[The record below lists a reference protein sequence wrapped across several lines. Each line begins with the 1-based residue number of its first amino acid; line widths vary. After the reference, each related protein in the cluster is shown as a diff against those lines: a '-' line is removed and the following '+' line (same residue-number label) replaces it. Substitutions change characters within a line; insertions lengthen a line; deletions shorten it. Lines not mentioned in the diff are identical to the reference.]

1 MTSVKEFRVDDP
13 ATAGSLG
20 RGRFVFTDAYSV
32 FDWGQMPDAIP
43 RKGASL
49 CTMGAFNFE
58 LLEAAGV
65 PTHYR
70 GVADPDSGEIVS
82 LPDASA
88 APAEMAIDLTQVP
101 DLPYEGPHAGYDYES
116 FHAAGGE
123 NYLVPLEV
131 VFRNRVPVGSSLRTR
146 AAPADFGLDDLAGA
160 DGEWPDE
167 PVDLPEPVVEFSTK
181 YEQQDRYL
189 ARDEADGVAGVA
201 EIDALES
208 LARDVNR
215 IVTERA
221 DDAGFVH
228 EDGKIECL
236 YVDGELR
243 VADVVGT
250 FDENRFSYGGRG
262 ISKEV
267 VRQWYKANDPDW
279 VAAVKAAKESVA
291 GRDIDDWRELCDESP
306 DPLPADVVE
315 AVSDLYAPVS
325 GEVVAVNEDLFERPE
340 LVNEDPYGDGWMLE
354 VEPTDGGDAEGLLDA
369 DAYDDQIA

>member
-1 MTSVKEFRVDDP
+1 MTSVKEFRVDEP
-13 ATAGSLG
+13 ATADSLG

-43 RKGASL
+43 DKGASL
-49 CTMGAFNFE
+49 CAMGAYNFE
-58 LLEAAGV
+58 LLEAEGIA
-65 PTHYR
+65 THYR
-70 GVADPDSGEIVS
+70 GVVDPGRDADAGGESEPEAVP
-82 LPDASA
+82 LADATAS
-88 APAEMAIDLTQVP
+88 PIEMAIDLTQVP
-101 DLPYEGPHAGYDYES
+101 DLPYGGPDAGYDYDA

-131 VFRNRVPVGSSLRTR
+131 VFRNRVPVGSSLRRR
-146 AAPADFGLDDLAGA
+146 ADPADFGLDDVAGA
-160 DGEWPDE
+160 DGEWPDG

-189 ARDEADGVAGVA
+189 TRAEADRIAGVA
-201 EIDALES
+201 DIAALES

-215 IVTERA
+215 VVTERA
-221 DDAGFVH
+221 ESAGFVH

-267 VRQWYKANDPDW
+267 VRQWYRANDPGW
-279 VAAVKAAKESVA
+279 VAAVKEAKESVA
-291 GRDIDDWRELCDESP
+291 GRDIDDWRELCERDP
-306 DPLPADVVE
+306 DPLPPAVVD
-315 AVSDLYAPVS
+315 AVSDLYAA
-325 GEVVAVNEDLFERPE
+325 GTNA
-340 LVNEDPYGDGWMLE
+340 Y
-354 VEPTDGGDAEGLLDA
+354 TDREWFDAPDIEAALDA
-369 DAYDDQIA
+369 VDDL

>member
-101 DLPYEGPHAGYDYES
+101 DLPYEGPDAGYDYDA

-131 VFRNRVPVGSSLRTR
+131 VFRNRVPVGSSLRRRTD
-146 AAPADFGLDDLAGA
+146 PDDFGLDAALGLD
-160 DGEWPDE
+160 DWPDE

-189 ARDEADGVAGVA
+189 TRDEADRIAGVA

-267 VRQWYKANDPDW
+267 VRQWYKTNDPAW
-279 VAAVKAAKESVA
+279 VEAVKEAKAAVAD
-291 GRDIDDWRELCDESP
+291 RDIDDWRELCEPDP
-306 DPLPADVVE
+306 DPLPPAVVD
-315 AVSDLYAPVS
+315 AVADLYAA
-325 GEVVAVNEDLFERPE
+325 GTNA
-340 LVNEDPYGDGWMLE
+340 Y
-354 VEPTDGGDAEGLLDA
+354 TDREWFDAPDIDAALDA
-369 DAYDDQIA
+369 ADGV

>member
-1 MTSVKEFRVDDP
+1 MGEAVGGCGMTSVKEFRVDEA
-13 ATAGSLG
+13 ATADSLG

-49 CTMGAFNFE
+49 CAMGAFNFE
-58 LLEAAGV
+58 LLDDEGV

-70 GVADPDSGEIVS
+70 GVTDADTGEIVA
-82 LPDASA
+82 LADASA
-88 APAEMAIDLTQVP
+88 PPTEMAIDLTQVP
-101 DLPYEGPHAGYDYES
+101 DLPYEGPHAGYDYDA

-131 VFRNRVPVGSSLRTR
+131 VFRNRVPVGSSLRR
-146 AAPADFGLDDLAGA
+146 RREPADFGLDDLAGP
-160 DGEWPDE
+160 DGDWPDE

-189 ARDEADGVAGVA
+189 TRAEADRIAGVA
-201 EIDALES
+201 DIDALES
-208 LARDVNR
+208 LALDVNR
-215 IVTERA
+215 VVTERA
-221 DDAGFVH
+221 EAAGFVH

-279 VAAVKAAKESVA
+279 VAAVGEAKDAVA
-291 GRDIDDWRELCDESP
+291 DRDIDDWRELCEPDP
-306 DPLPADVVE
+306 DPLPPAVVD
-315 AVSDLYAPVS
+315 AVSELYAS
-325 GEVVAVNEDLFERPE
+325 GTNAYTGREWFDVPDIEA
-340 LVNEDPYGDGWMLE
+340 
-354 VEPTDGGDAEGLLDA
+354 ALDA
-369 DAYDDQIA
+369 VDGL

>member
-1 MTSVKEFRVDDP
+1 MTSVKEFRVDEP
-13 ATAGSLG
+13 STADGLG

-43 RKGASL
+43 NKGASL
-49 CTMGAFNFE
+49 CAMGAFNFE

-70 GVADPDSGEIVS
+70 GVVDPGAAADDGAEPDPVP
-82 LPDASA
+82 LAKA
-88 APAEMAIDLTQVP
+88 TAPPTEMAIDLTQVP
-101 DLPYEGPHAGYDYES
+101 DLPYEGPHAGYDYDA

-131 VFRNRVPVGSSLRTR
+131 VFRNRVPVGSSLRKR
-146 AAPADFGLDDLAGA
+146 ATPTDFGLDDLGAA
-160 DGEWPDE
+160 DGEWPDGA
-167 PVDLPEPVVEFSTK
+167 VDLPEPVVEFSTK

-189 ARDEADGVAGVA
+189 GRAEADEVAGRA
-201 EIDALES
+201 DLDALES
-208 LARDVNR
+208 LAREVNR
-215 IVTERA
+215 VVTDRA
-221 DDAGFVH
+221 EVAGFVH

-267 VRQWYKANDPDW
+267 VRQWYKANDSDW
-279 VAAVKAAKESVA
+279 VAAVTEAKESVA
-291 GRDIDDWRELCDESP
+291 GRDIDDWRELCERDP
-306 DPLPADVVE
+306 DPLPAAVVD
-315 AVSDLYAPVS
+315 AVSDLYAAGTNAYTGREWFDVP
-325 GEVVAVNEDLFERPE
+325 D
-340 LVNEDPYGDGWMLE
+340 
-354 VEPTDGGDAEGLLDA
+354 VEAALDA
-369 DAYDDQIA
+369 IDAL